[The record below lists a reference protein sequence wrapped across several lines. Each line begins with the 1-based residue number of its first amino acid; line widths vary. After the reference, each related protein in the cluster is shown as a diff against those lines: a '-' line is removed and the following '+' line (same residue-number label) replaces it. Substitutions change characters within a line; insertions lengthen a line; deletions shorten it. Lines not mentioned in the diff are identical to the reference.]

1 MELINHL
8 IRIILIIVNYININ
22 IFFVVMIAGNKL
34 IIKGMEIEET
44 INQRDSKWK

>member
-8 IRIILIIVNYININ
+8 IRIILIIVDYIN

>member
-1 MELINHL
+1 MELIKHL
-8 IRIILIIVNYININ
+8 IRIILIIVDYIN